1 MEALEHFGVDYILIA
16 AQIVNFLVILYLL
29 KRFLYKPLFKVFQ
42 ERQNL
47 VKESITKAEE
57 ATKALEKAEKNE
69 KAVIKKARDEANQLL
84 TDAKDNAADIMK
96 KAEEAARKQTQQL
109 LAEAKEQIALETK
122 KAQQEL
128 NKHMSE
134 LSVEILK
141 KSLGN
146 VFSDKEQSEVVAK
159 AVKQLKK

>member
-128 NKHMSE
+128 NKHISE